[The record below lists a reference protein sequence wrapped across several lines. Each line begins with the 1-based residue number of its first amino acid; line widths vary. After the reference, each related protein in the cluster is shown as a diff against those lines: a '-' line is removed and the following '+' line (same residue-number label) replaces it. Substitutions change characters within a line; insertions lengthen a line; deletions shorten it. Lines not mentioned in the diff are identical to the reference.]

1 MVTSNHKG
9 IRKAGTVGI
18 PLEDIKVRITSQE
31 TMEEVGE
38 GQVGSLEIK
47 GSNLF
52 TGYWQIQ
59 RRRPQ
64 NFVRWVFYLW

>member
-1 MVTSNHKG
+1 MVTSNPYKG

-18 PLEDIKVRITSQE
+18 PLEGIKVRITSQE

-47 GSNLF
+47 GANLF
-52 TGYWQIQ
+52 TGYWQN
-59 RRRPQ
+59 PEKTA
-64 NFVRWVFYLW
+64 VFSGFCQ

>member
-1 MVTSNHKG
+1 M
-9 IRKAGTVGI
+9 

-47 GSNLF
+47 GPNLF
-52 TGYWQIQ
+52 TGYWQNQ
-59 RRRPQ
+59 RRQPQ
-64 NFVRWVFYLW
+64 NFVKMGILFLVT